1 MKIYINQDEIEFTL
15 EKENNLGE
23 VYDSIEKWLTDQG
36 FSVTEL
42 YLDDQELFLTQRDKW
57 EALPFQEHE
66 SLRFL
71 ALTLKELKEQ
81 NLNTIHN
88 YCRMIQQSLREGNL
102 DLLKELLG
110 EYSYIEGSYAILLE
124 DFSNSIKDHMAQLLR
139 DNGFIPEGERTEDNV
154 KTILEAFMML
164 EAVIQGRLD
173 EIRQPQRS
181 GTECYEAIALL
192 MPQMED
198 VSLMLQTGKDKEAMD
213 VIIRFTE
220 LFQKLLR
227 IYTYLPVKT
236 QEDHNQ
242 DLKEYIKDMSGI
254 LKELTEA
261 FTSEDSV
268 LMGDLMEY
276 EILPRM
282 KSFPRYFESISG
294 QGE

>member
-1 MKIYINQDEIEFTL
+1 MKIYINQDEIDFTL
-15 EKENNLGE
+15 EKENVLGD
-23 VYDSIEKWLTDQG
+23 VFDSVEQWLSEQ
-36 FSVTEL
+36 SYSITEL
-42 YLDDQELFLTQRDKW
+42 FLDDQELFLTERETW
-57 EALPFQEHE
+57 EQLPFRESE
-66 SLRFL
+66 SLRFN

-81 NLNTIHN
+81 NLSTILN
-88 YCRMIQQSLREGNL
+88 YCRMLQLSLKEGNL
-102 DLLKELLG
+102 ELLNELLG
-110 EYSYIEGSYAILLE
+110 EYSYIEGSYSILLE
-124 DFSNSIKDHMAQLLR
+124 DFSNSIKDHMAQILKE
-139 DNGFIPEGERTEDNV
+139 NGFIPEGDRTEDNV
-154 KTILEAFMML
+154 KTVLEAFMML

-173 EIRQPQRS
+173 EIRTPHRS
-181 GTECYEAIALL
+181 GTECYGAITAL
-192 MPQMED
+192 MPQMEN
-198 VSLMLQTGKDKEAMD
+198 VSLMLQTGKDKDAMD

-227 IYTYLPVKT
+227 VYTYLPADT
-236 QEDHNQ
+236 QENHNQ